1 MTSTLSLL
9 TPTALARETDERLVE
24 LVRAG
29 SDAAFAAIHD
39 RYREALSAY
48 ARRLLGSHADD
59 AEDVV
64 QDSFMRALRSMRSS
78 ERNLALKPWL
88 YTIVRNRAV
97 DHLRRPGNHNLE
109 LLDDIHEALPEQ
121 HDPHTRTVQ
130 RERMLR
136 VVGDIA
142 GLPER
147 QRRALVLRELNGAS
161 YREVAKDLQV
171 SLPAT
176 KSLLVRA
183 RGNLV
188 EAAAARDAG
197 LAPAA

>member
-9 TPTALARETDERLVE
+9 TPRGLARETDERLVE

-39 RYREALSAY
+39 RYREPLTGY
-48 ARRLLGSHADD
+48 VRRLLGTHADD

-64 QDSFMRALRSMRSS
+64 QDAFIRALRSMRASDR
-78 ERNLALKPWL
+78 ELALRPWL
-88 YTIVRNRAV
+88 YTIARNRAV
-97 DHLRRPGNHNLE
+97 DHLRRPGSHTLE
-109 LLDDIHEALPEQ
+109 LLEDVHEAPAEWNDPAARVLERDRVLRLVDDIN
-121 HDPHTRTVQ
+121 R
-130 RERMLR
+130 
-136 VVGDIA
+136 
-142 GLPER
+142 LPER
-147 QRRALVLRELNGAS
+147 QRRALTLRELDGAS
-161 YREVAKDLQV
+161 YRQVATALDV
-171 SLPAT
+171 SIPAT

-188 EAAAARDAG
+188 DAEAAREAG